1 MSLTGRLTAFFLIA
15 LAAVLLGFSGTL
27 YGLAHSHLHRQLDAR
42 LDAVLDMLVA
52 AAEFKA
58 GGVEWEPAERRLAPG
73 RSPGPDE
80 VRWLVCDAQGTP
92 VDRSP
97 NLKDEEARSEQIR
110 KSMRTAVDQR
120 YFCELIDGQGQ
131 SWHVQQRRLQGNNQ
145 SVAPAQAAGQEPA
158 ERIYSTLFLVGAAS
172 KAPLSATL
180 RSLAWTLI
188 GLSGSVWLLAALLAR
203 RLCRRALLPVTNM
216 AEAARTMSAA
226 ELDQRL
232 PDPGTGDE
240 LEELNQAFNDLLS
253 RLQESF
259 ERQRRFAGDASHQL
273 RTPLT
278 AMLGQMEVCLR
289 RERSPEDYR
298 QALAVVHQQAQQLRH
313 IVEMLLFLARA
324 DGEARLPDLET
335 IDLAAWLDE
344 YRQRWAGHVREADIQ
359 VEAWPHG
366 PVLVQVQPPLLAQL
380 LDNLLDNA
388 CKYSAAGSP
397 ITLRLA
403 RDAGKARLSV
413 EDAGPGI
420 AAVDLPH
427 VFEPFYRSAEMRKRG
442 TAGVGLGLAVAQ
454 RVAQAFAGR
463 LTVYSEPGRT
473 TRFTLVLPAIKVTDD
488 APVGC
493 SVG

>member
-1 MSLTGRLTAFFLIA
+1 
-15 LAAVLLGFSGTL
+15 
-27 YGLAHSHLHRQLDAR
+27 LDAR

-58 GGVEWEPAERRLAPG
+58 GGVEWEPAERRLALG
-73 RSPGPDE
+73 RSPALDE
-80 VRWLVCDAQGTP
+80 VRWLICDERGLL
-92 VDRSP
+92 VDQSP
-97 NLKDEEARSEQIR
+97 NLKADDPRTEEIR
-110 KSMRTAVDQR
+110 KAVRIAISQT
-120 YFCELIDGQGQ
+120 YFSQLNDAQGP
-131 SWHVQQRRLQGNNQ
+131 WRLQQRRLQGNNY
-145 SVAPAQAAGQEPA
+145 SVQQPAAARQEPA
-158 ERIYSTLFLVGAAS
+158 ERIYSTLFLVGAVAE
-172 KAPLSATL
+172 APLTATL
-180 RSLAWTLI
+180 RSLAWTLG
-188 GLSGSVWLLAALLAR
+188 GLSGGAWLLAALLAR

-216 AEAARTMSAA
+216 AQAARTMSAA
-226 ELDQRL
+226 ALHQRL
-232 PDPGTGDE
+232 PDAGTRDE
-240 LEELNQAFNDLLS
+240 LEELSRAFNDLLS

-259 ERQRRFAGDASHQL
+259 ERQRRFTGDASHQL

-289 RERSPEDYR
+289 RERSPEEYR

-344 YRQRWAGHVREADIQ
+344 YRQRWAGHAREANIL

-366 PVLVQVQPPLLAQL
+366 PVPVQVQPPLLAQL
-380 LDNLLDNA
+380 LDNLVDNA

-403 RDAGKARLSV
+403 RDAGKATLSV

-420 AAVDLPH
+420 APADLPH

-442 TAGVGLGLAVAQ
+442 MAGVGLGLAVAQ
-454 RVAQAFAGR
+454 RIAQAFAGG
-463 LTVYSEPGRT
+463 LTIHSEPGRT
-473 TRFTLVLPAIKVTDD
+473 TRFTLELPALKVADD
-488 APVGC
+488 APVECG
-493 SVG
+493 VG

>member
-1 MSLTGRLTAFFLIA
+1 MSLTGRLTAFFLVA

-52 AAEFKA
+52 AVEFKA

-73 RSPGPDE
+73 RSLALDD
-80 VRWLVCDAQGTP
+80 VRWLVCDERGLL

-97 NLKDEEARSEQIR
+97 NLKAEDPRTEEIR
-110 KSMRTAVDQR
+110 KAVRIAISQT
-120 YFCELIDGQGQ
+120 YFSQLNDAQGQ
-131 SWHVQQRRLQGNNQ
+131 WRLQQRRLKGNNY
-145 SVAPAQAAGQEPA
+145 SVPQPAAAMQEPA
-158 ERIYSTLFLVGAAS
+158 ERIYGTLFLVGAIAE
-172 KAPLSATL
+172 APLTATL

-226 ELDQRL
+226 ELHQRL

-240 LEELNQAFNDLLS
+240 LEDLNRAFNDLLT

-259 ERQRRFAGDASHQL
+259 ERQRRFTGDASHQL

-289 RERSPEDYR
+289 RERSPEEYR

-324 DGEARLPDLET
+324 DGEARLPDLEA

-344 YRQRWAGHVREADIQ
+344 YRQRWAGHVQEADIQ
-359 VEAWPHG
+359 VAARPHG
-366 PVLVQVQPPLLAQL
+366 PVPVQVQPPLLAQL
-380 LDNLLDNA
+380 LDNLVDNA

-403 RDAGKARLSV
+403 RDGGKARLSV

-420 AAVDLPH
+420 AAADLPH

-454 RVAQAFAGR
+454 RIATALAGQ
-463 LTVYSEPGRT
+463 LTVHSVPGRT
-473 TRFTLVLPAIKVTDD
+473 TRFTLELPVTKVAED
-488 APVGC
+488 APVKCG
-493 SVG
+493 VG